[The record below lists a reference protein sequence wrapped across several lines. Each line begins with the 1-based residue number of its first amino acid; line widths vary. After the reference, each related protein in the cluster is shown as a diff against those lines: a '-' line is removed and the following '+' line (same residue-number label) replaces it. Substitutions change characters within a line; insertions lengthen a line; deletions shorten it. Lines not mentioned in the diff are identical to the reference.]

1 LKGVPTIV
9 EQGFPDLVV
18 EDWVGFAVK
27 SGTSNDLVARLN
39 AAINKALA
47 TPRVREAF
55 AKLGAEPA
63 GGTSEGYGELVSSQL
78 VIGLKSW
85 TPPGWAMMGTCDF
98 KVTLLGTGTPIPS
111 RDRFGPCT
119 LIEAG
124 DLKLLI
130 DEFWS
135 MIRSS
140 GTSVMIKADLCE
152 PIPDQPADIRL
163 VVKDAGAAPPVAVDR
178 GWSPSLAGWARNF
191 PLLSACAI
199 ALGDFPVDHSL
210 KM

>member
-63 GGTSEGYGELVSSQL
+63 GGTPEGYGELVSSQL

-85 TPPGWAMMGTCDF
+85 TPPG
-98 KVTLLGTGTPIPS
+98 
-111 RDRFGPCT
+111 
-119 LIEAG
+119 
-124 DLKLLI
+124 
-130 DEFWS
+130 
-135 MIRSS
+135 
-140 GTSVMIKADLCE
+140 
-152 PIPDQPADIRL
+152 
-163 VVKDAGAAPPVAVDR
+163 
-178 GWSPSLAGWARNF
+178 
-191 PLLSACAI
+191 
-199 ALGDFPVDHSL
+199 
-210 KM
+210 